1 MKYIFLLFSFSIFAQ
16 NNFTTPFELGNGNQS
31 ATYEECIAFYEKL
44 DESFTNIQMIHKGT
58 SDSGKPLHL
67 VLFSSDGKYDFDE
80 YFTKNKAVILSEED
94 FRNMQETIYLLSI
107 PGMRESI
114 VAAKKEK
121 ITKCAKNL
129 DW

>member
-1 MKYIFLLFSFSIFAQ
+1 MQIYGAREIRDKLHKLIDYVADAHTHVYI
-16 NNFTTPFELGNGNQS
+16 
-31 ATYEECIAFYEKL
+31 
-44 DESFTNIQMIHKGT
+44 KG
-58 SDSGKPLHL
+58 K
-67 VLFSSDGKYDFDE
+67 
-80 YFTKNKAVILSEED
+80 KNKAVILSEED

-114 VAAKKEK
+114 IAAKKEK